1 MAPAFEE
8 RAAMPDIAETSF
20 EDRLS
25 PLPERG
31 MIERERHRYMRLKGH
46 DSLPTVRRWLDPV

>member
-1 MAPAFEE
+1 
-8 RAAMPDIAETSF
+8 MPDIAETSF